1 MKNEILEGPL
11 LRRIILFAIPLAASS
26 TLQQLFN
33 AADTAVVGHFAGKE
47 AMAAVCSNSP
57 LINLLLAVFIGL
69 SIGANVVI
77 SRFIGLQEEDR
88 ISEAVHTSITL
99 ALLSGIFLLGA
110 GQLIARRALQ
120 IMGSPEDVIDLAT
133 VYLRIYFLGA
143 PAIMLY
149 NFLSA
154 ILRSTGDSKR
164 PMLAV
169 TFAGIVNVC
178 LNLLFVIVFHLS
190 VVGVASAT
198 VIANYLGVCYLLQVL
213 RHEKKPIRF
222 YPDRLKI
229 HAVHLAAIL
238 RIGVPAGIQGMI
250 FSLANTVI
258 QSSVN
263 SFGSAAVAGSAAAF
277 NLEII
282 GYYTVNAFD
291 QAAVTFTSQ
300 NYAARKLDR
309 CRQIYR
315 YSMISAFLA
324 TFIFDMI
331 VVLFRGQFIRI
342 FTSDPSV
349 IFYANQRILC
359 VAMFHWMITS
369 YEIAASCLRGM
380 NYSLLPTILMVAGT
394 CVFRIM
400 WVMFFL
406 PLHRSFST
414 LLYVYPASWVI
425 TGTLVL
431 SAYFIVRKRAL
442 AE

>member
-1 MKNEILEGPL
+1 MKNEILQGPL
-11 LRRIILFAIPLAASS
+11 FKRIILFAIPLAASS

-33 AADTAVVGHFAGKE
+33 AADTAVVGRFAGKE
-47 AMAAVCSNSP
+47 AMAAVGSNSP
-57 LINLLLAVFIGL
+57 LINLLLAIFIGL

-77 SRFIGLQEEDR
+77 SRLIGLRQESR
-88 ISEAVHTSITL
+88 ISEAVHTSITV

-110 GQLIARRALQ
+110 GQLIARKALLL
-120 IMGSPEDVIDLAT
+120 MGSPEDVIDLAT

-169 TFAGIVNVC
+169 SFAGIVNVC
-178 LNLLFVIVFHLS
+178 LNLLFVIVFRL
-190 VVGVASAT
+190 GVIGVSAAT
-198 VIANYLGVCYLLQVL
+198 VIANYLGVSYLLHVL
-213 RHEKKPIRF
+213 QHEKEPIRF

-229 HAVHLAAIL
+229 HAVHLADIL

-277 NLEII
+277 NFEVI

-300 NYAARKLDR
+300 NYAARQIER
-309 CRQIYR
+309 CRRIYR
-315 YSMISAFLA
+315 LSMISAFAA
-324 TFIFDMI
+324 TFILDMAV
-331 VVLFRGQFIRI
+331 VVLRGQFIRI
-342 FTSDPSV
+342 FTTDPSV
-349 IFYANQRILC
+349 IYFANQRVLC
-359 VAMFHWMITS
+359 VVMFHWMITS

-380 NYSLLPTILMVAGT
+380 NYSLLPTVLMVVGT
-394 CVFRIM
+394 CVFRIV
-400 WVMFFL
+400 WVTVFL

-431 SAYFIVRKRAL
+431 SAYFIVRKKAF